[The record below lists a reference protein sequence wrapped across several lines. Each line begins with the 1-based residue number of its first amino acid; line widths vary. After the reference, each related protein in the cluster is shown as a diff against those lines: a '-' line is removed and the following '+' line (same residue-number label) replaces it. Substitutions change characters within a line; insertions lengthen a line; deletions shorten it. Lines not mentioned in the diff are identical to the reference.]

1 MAASVSSNSFLLT
14 TTYRSKLRTLKNR
27 RQQQLTVCAKD
38 VTPSSSDSEG
48 RTNPF
53 QFNWGK
59 ISDVKSLIPVVS
71 TPPALGGPGRQKDS
85 GTVFVAGA
93 SGLAGVRIAQML
105 LREGFKVRAG
115 VPDIGAAQE
124 LARFALDYKI
134 ISAEELKRLNAVES
148 LFEDAESIAKAM
160 GNASKVVV
168 TIGGAENGPAKKV
181 AISDALQVVEAAQLA
196 GVRHLAVI
204 YDDSAATASATSV
217 LGGIS
222 SFFNNLF
229 SKSQPLSISEFLEK
243 LIQTDVKFT
252 FIRAALAE
260 DFSAESSYNVVV
272 AAEGQAAENDY
283 KVTRSRMASLVAELF
298 SNTEVVE
305 DKVVEV
311 FTEPSAPVKSV
322 EQLFSVIPEDG
333 RRKTYAEAV
342 ARAAAEEA
350 AVNAAEQAREAE
362 QVKLKLQEEV
372 KKLSE
377 QELRASSL
385 AEEAKQKAEQ
395 AGASVDSLLSKAKEM
410 GSGFS
415 WDKLG
420 SQLTTA
426 VKTAQS
432 GTQKVEVATVRGQAK
447 ARNLPG
453 QKAVVKQ
460 AAQNPKPKSK
470 PSPKEKS
477 PVEKP
482 NGKEVRNIFGG
493 LFKQETI
500 YVDDV

>member
-1 MAASVSSNSFLLT
+1 MAASASSNSFLLT
-14 TTYRSKLRTLKNR
+14 TTYRSKLRTLKNSS
-27 RQQQLTVCAKD
+27 RQFTVCAKTA
-38 VTPSSSDSEG
+38 TPSSDNEG

-59 ISDVKSLIPVVS
+59 ISDVKSLIPVVN

-93 SGLAGVRIAQML
+93 TGLAGVRVAQML
-105 LREGFKVRAG
+105 LREGFRVRAG
-115 VPDIGAAQE
+115 VPNLGAAQD
-124 LARFALDYKI
+124 LARLALDYKI

-148 LFEDAESIAKAM
+148 LFDDAESIAKAM

-168 TIGGAENGPAKKV
+168 TIGGAENGPATKV
-181 AISDALQVVEAAQLA
+181 TTSDALQVVEAAQLA
-196 GVRHLAVI
+196 GVRHLAII
-204 YDDSAATASATSV
+204 YDDAAAAASASSV

-229 SKSQPLSISEFLEK
+229 SKSQPLSVDEFLDK
-243 LIQTDVKFT
+243 VIQTDVKFT
-252 FIRAALAE
+252 FIKAALAE
-260 DFSAESSYNVVV
+260 DFSTESSYNVVV

-298 SNTEVVE
+298 SNTEVAE
-305 DKVVEV
+305 DKVVKV
-311 FTEPSAPVKSV
+311 FTEPSAPLKSV
-322 EQLFSVIPEDG
+322 DQLFSAIPEDG
-333 RRKTYAEAV
+333 RRKAYAEA
-342 ARAAAEEA
+342 AAKAEAEEA
-350 AVNAAEQAREAE
+350 AVNAAKQAREAE
-362 QVKLKLQEEV
+362 DLKSKLQEEV

-377 QELRASSL
+377 QELRASTL

-395 AGASVDSLLSKAKEM
+395 AGASVDSLLAKAKEL

-420 SQLTTA
+420 SQLATA
-426 VKTAQS
+426 VKTPDS
-432 GTQKVEVATVRGQAK
+432 GTQKVQVATVRGQAK
-447 ARNLPG
+447 ARNLPS
-453 QKAVVKQ
+453 QKAVTKQ
-460 AAQNPKPKSK
+460 AAQKSKPKSK
-470 PSPKEKS
+470 PSPTERT